1 MRALRM
7 TIMTGGQAVVAALRA
22 HDVKVVFGMPGVHNL
37 ALYDAL
43 CDAPEIQHV
52 VVRHEQAAGFAA
64 DGYARATGRPG
75 VAITTAGPGATNA
88 LTAIAE
94 AWSDSSPVVLIASH
108 IESPYVEQERG
119 FGHELRG
126 QLDVFRTATRY
137 RARPMHVREIVPR
150 LADAFAEA
158 QRGRPRPVIV
168 QIPQDV
174 LNGSAEVDVPE
185 PAPVARPEAAA
196 SMVRAAAG
204 LLARAQ
210 RPAIYAGV
218 GIHRAGGHAE
228 LLAVAELLDAPV
240 FTTAQGKGAI
250 PEDHPLAVGNR
261 WTGEAELIKFLS
273 ESDVLL
279 AVGTRFGAT
288 DTSQWQLRLPAA
300 IIQIDAD
307 ADELNRNVPAEVALE
322 GDAKTVLSQLLR
334 ELEGHPVDRRAS
346 RRMEVEELRQSLD
359 VTAASAW
366 PEPMRFLRDLRAG
379 LARDAILFCD
389 SLVQYWAAR
398 HFPVFAPRSMH
409 LPWTFGTLGSS
420 LPMAI
425 GAKVAFLDRQV
436 VALCGDGALMFTL
449 PELATAVQARANI
462 VIVVC
467 NDRGYGAM
475 RMHQRRRFGRFI
487 ASDLATPDFAAVAEA
502 FGARGLR
509 VNSANELGPALEAAL
524 TDTRPVLIDVPL
536 ALDLP
541 WR

>member
-204 LLARAQ
+204 ILARAQ